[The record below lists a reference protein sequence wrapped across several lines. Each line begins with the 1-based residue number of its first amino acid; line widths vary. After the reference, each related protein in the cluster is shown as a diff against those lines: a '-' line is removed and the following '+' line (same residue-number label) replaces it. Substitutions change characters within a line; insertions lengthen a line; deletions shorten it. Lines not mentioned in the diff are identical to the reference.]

1 MLIVKAF
8 IASNFATKM
17 GWISFKVIIKHSKME
32 HASYIAKVVSNLKM
46 DFVVNSLNSFK
57 KLEVLVRK
65 IMEYFKVLV
74 SFPLMEEVMK
84 YFKVLLNF
92 PLVEEVMEYF

>member
-1 MLIVKAF
+1 
-8 IASNFATKM
+8 
-17 GWISFKVIIKHSKME
+17 ME